1 MFCSFKVSQQV
12 VRFPFRSKEGGAYV
26 FFFLSFRPKC
36 LTWQNYYIQNLERQS
51 FVAKTNK
58 NNYKAKWEIV
68 SKVLVF
74 EISFD
79 SGEFSAQ
86 KLQERPLRAF
96 RETSLR
102 YLNKIKKTEQE
113 KKWQKRSRLP
123 SSNLQ
128 MKTTVGRVNPAK
140 ATPPVGPRQSAGIWM
155 NHCTCFF
162 SSSYSSL
169 LLAVG
174 VVVPR
179 GAQPS

>member
-1 MFCSFKVSQQV
+1 MC
-12 VRFPFRSKEGGAYV
+12 
-26 FFFLSFRPKC
+26 FFLSFRPKC

>member
-1 MFCSFKVSQQV
+1 MILVMFCSFKVSQQV

-102 YLNKIKKTEQE
+102 YLNKIKKTEQ
-113 KKWQKRSRLP
+113 
-123 SSNLQ
+123 
-128 MKTTVGRVNPAK
+128 
-140 ATPPVGPRQSAGIWM
+140 
-155 NHCTCFF
+155 
-162 SSSYSSL
+162 
-169 LLAVG
+169 
-174 VVVPR
+174 
-179 GAQPS
+179 